1 MLITEQIFDISPY
14 SWLAVLTA
22 VLCGTVIGFERQ
34 YRGKPVGIRTSSLI
48 VVGTYIFVAAA
59 DSVSVEMSDPSR
71 IIGQV
76 ITGVGFLGAGVM
88 LAKDGAVVGVT
99 SAATIWVLAAI
110 GVIVAKGTFGA
121 AILMSFVVVAILV
134 GVDLLESYSQRL
146 TKGVHNQYQSW
157 KKDPSKI
164 QFVRRKWGKKSNRPK
179 E

>member
-1 MLITEQIFDISPY
+1 MITEPIFDIFPY

-48 VVGTYIFVAAA
+48 VLGTYIFVAAA

-157 KKDPSKI
+157 KKDPAKI
-164 QFVRRKWGKKSNRPK
+164 HFVRRKWGKKSNRPK

>member
-157 KKDPSKI
+157 KKIHPKFSSLG
-164 QFVRRKWGKKSNRPK
+164 VNGAKKQSP
-179 E
+179 